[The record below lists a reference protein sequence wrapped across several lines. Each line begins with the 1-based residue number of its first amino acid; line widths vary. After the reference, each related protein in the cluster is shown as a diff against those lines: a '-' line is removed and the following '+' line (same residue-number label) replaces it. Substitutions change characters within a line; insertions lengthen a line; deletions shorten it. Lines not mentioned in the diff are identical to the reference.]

1 MALGS
6 TNWRVGIRRA
16 RLHGFIKERDVAA
29 AEMEILEQSAPV
41 HTGGVGGATHD
52 VQAER
57 SRRIKRAI
65 EAYKAACAAEG
76 HEPSEE
82 ECWLILL
89 AAVNV
94 PE

>member
-1 MALGS
+1 VALSS
-6 TNWRVGIRRA
+6 TGWRVGIGRA
-16 RLHGFIKERDVAA
+16 RLHGFHKERDVAA
-29 AEMEILEQSAPV
+29 AEILEQYAPV
-41 HTGGVGGATHD
+41 HAGGARGEVLD
-52 VQAER
+52 LQAER